1 MKRIRDVRNLRT
13 DIVEVLRESAG
24 PVQLLDLSKRLHIRS
39 DSVDYD
45 ELRQVLTKMAE
56 EGLISRHSRRRY
68 SLAER
73 DTSGFEGVLRIYHES
88 ASVETGD
95 PDIPTIFVRRQH
107 LSTALD
113 GDVVRVRPL
122 ALRENKKVRGEVV
135 AVVHRATSPISGT
148 LEYDGSFYYL
158 VPDETKFYVD
168 FLVAQKNINGAKP
181 GDKVVGR
188 FVRWEHEHASPEAEV
203 VEVLGESGNPTVEFA
218 AILKEFRLPREF
230 PPAVEAE
237 ASACA
242 EPPKR
247 LPKGRTDLRKHL
259 IITIDPDDARDFDDA
274 LSLRHLDG
282 GLVELGVHIADV
294 THYVKEGTAL
304 DAEARIRGNSTYLV
318 DGVVPMLP
326 ERLSNNLCSLVPGQN
341 RFAFS
346 VFMVF
351 TPKGVCK
358 EYRIEESVIHSKRR
372 FTYGEVQTIIET
384 GKGDHAELI
393 LGLHALARILN
404 ERRMKNGG
412 IDFET
417 QEIKFLLDA
426 DKRPIQAV
434 VKTRTDATSLVE
446 ECMLAANRTVAE
458 HIDVLRK
465 QWRKK
470 QSPPTMYRIHE
481 SPDPEKLADAL
492 TVVRALGIDVPSG
505 RIGPS
510 DVDAILKAA
519 ALRPD
524 KAVINSLLLR
534 AMSKAIYSEHNVGHF
549 GLGFVHY
556 SHFTSPIR
564 RYPDLFVHRVLKEY
578 AQGMPSPARWNN
590 LMAQASSM
598 SDHCSQ
604 TERTSVEA
612 ERASTKL
619 AQVMMAREH
628 VGESFNGVVTGITSF
643 GLFVTLEGI
652 MIEGLLHIRDLA
664 DDYYWFDDKRWRLI
678 GRRSRRQ
685 FAYGTALRVKV
696 VKADIEKRTIDL
708 ALLPMEDIP
717 SDSGRGQQ
725 QDTRSDDRKSR
736 TAPAGRAHHK
746 RSAGERPPKH
756 GPTVAQ
762 QEHAKEPSKPASKRS
777 PKQSR
782 KNSAQPAAKKAST
795 RTRKGDAAQ
804 PSPAST
810 STERGGRAP
819 RSDKQQQGPTG
830 GQRRRRR

>member
-1 MKRIRDVRNLRT
+1 MAPNNYLVESVPGRSILSLFSMKRIRDVRDLRT
-13 DIVEVLRESAG
+13 DIMEVLRESAG
-24 PVQLLDLSKRLHIRS
+24 PVQLLDLSKRLRIRS
-39 DSVDYD
+39 DSVEYD
-45 ELRQVLTKMAE
+45 ELRNLLTRMAE
-56 EGLISRHSRRRY
+56 EGMISRHSRRRY

-73 DTSGFEGVLRIYHES
+73 DVSGFEGVLRIYHES

-135 AVVHRATSPISGT
+135 AVVERAPSPISGT
-148 LEYDGSFYYL
+148 LEFDGSFYYL
-158 VPDETKFYVD
+158 VPDESKFYVD
-168 FLVAQKNINGAKP
+168 FLVAQKNLNSAKP

-188 FVRWEHEHASPEAEV
+188 FLRWEHEHASPEAEV
-203 VEVLGESGNPTVEFA
+203 VEVLGESGKPAVEFA
-218 AILKEFRLPREF
+218 AIMKEFRLPREF
-230 PPAVEAE
+230 PAAVETE
-237 ASACA
+237 AAACVA
-242 EPPKR
+242 PPKR
-247 LPKGRTDLRKHL
+247 LPKGRTDLRKDV

-274 LSLRHLDG
+274 LSLRDVG
-282 GLVELGVHIADV
+282 DGLVELGVHIADV

-304 DAEARIRGNSTYLV
+304 DAEARLRGNSTYLV

-326 ERLSNNLCSLVPGQN
+326 ERLSNNLCSLVPGEN

-351 TPKGVCK
+351 SPKGVLK
-358 EYRIEESVIHSKRR
+358 DYRIEESVIHSKRR
-372 FTYGEVQTIIET
+372 FTYGEVQDIIER
-384 GKGDHAELI
+384 GSGDHAALI
-393 LGLHALARILN
+393 LRLHALARILN
-404 ERRMKNGG
+404 ERRMRHGG

-417 QEIKFLLDA
+417 QETKFILDA
-426 DKRPIQAV
+426 EKRPVQAV

-458 HIDVLRK
+458 HVDILRK

-481 SPDPEKLADAL
+481 TPDPEKLADAL
-492 TVVRALGIDVPSG
+492 SVVRALGIDVPSG
-505 RIGPS
+505 KIGPS
-510 DVDAILKAA
+510 DINGILKAA
-519 ALRPD
+519 ATRPD
-524 KAVINSLLLR
+524 KAVINTLLLR
-534 AMSKAIYSEHNVGHF
+534 AMSKAVYSEYNVGHF

-578 AQGMPSPARWNN
+578 VQGVPSQARWHN
-590 LMAQASSM
+590 LMAQASSL

-619 AQVMMAREH
+619 AQVIMARDH
-628 VGESFNGVVTGITSF
+628 VAETFTGIVSGVTSF
-643 GLFVTLEGI
+643 GLFITLDGI

-664 DDYYWFDDKRWRLI
+664 DDYYWFDDRRWRLI

-685 FAYGTALRVKV
+685 FAYGTTVRVKI

-708 ALLPMEDIP
+708 AYVAEEAVPVAADTERKVG
-717 SDSGRGQQ
+717 SQQ
-725 QDTRSDDRKSR
+725 ATKERSSKRATRSTSP
-736 TAPAGRAHHK
+736 T
-746 RSAGERPPKH
+746 SAE
-756 GPTVAQ
+756 
-762 QEHAKEPSKPASKRS
+762 
-777 PKQSR
+777 
-782 KNSAQPAAKKAST
+782 QPAAKKATKQS
-795 RTRKGDAAQ
+795 K
-804 PSPAST
+804 
-810 STERGGRAP
+810 P
-819 RSDKQQQGPTG
+819 RSDTRKQASTG
-830 GQRRRRR
+830 GPRRRRR